1 MTTDSHD
8 NKLYKQQI
16 VRIIVSPIYCWLLRL
31 ASKEPEYAV
40 FLSCLYSLTAAL
52 PCKVGRDEY
61 DRTNIEN
68 GNTALKQK
76 NPAVEILLSIRR
88 TRPCQGRL
96 TAVVPLHDKK
106 RHQGLCVCLC
116 LQRLWACFL
125 RQSDRWQIIALA
137 EQHYRACQFGVKT
150 VVLSACGKCVRQFV
164 PSECGLNSLVRQQ

>member
-52 PCKVGRDEY
+52 LCKVGRDEY

-68 GNTALKQK
+68 GNTNLKRK
-76 NPAVEILLSIRR
+76 ILRWRFFSPSAGLDLVRADRLPLYLCTIRNGIRNFACAFAYNAFGLASSVCLTVGRLLLSMSSTI
-88 TRPCQGRL
+88 
-96 TAVVPLHDKK
+96 VP
-106 RHQGLCVCLC
+106 V
-116 LQRLWACFL
+116 
-125 RQSDRWQIIALA
+125 SS
-137 EQHYRACQFGVKT
+137 V
-150 VVLSACGKCVRQFV
+150 
-164 PSECGLNSLVRQQ
+164 

>member
-40 FLSCLYSLTAAL
+40 FLSCLYSLTAAQ

-68 GNTALKQK
+68 GNTTLKK
-76 NPAVEILLSIRR
+76 KSPAVEILLSIRR
-88 TRPCQGRL
+88 T
-96 TAVVPLHDKK
+96 
-106 RHQGLCVCLC
+106 
-116 LQRLWACFL
+116 
-125 RQSDRWQIIALA
+125 
-137 EQHYRACQFGVKT
+137 
-150 VVLSACGKCVRQFV
+150 
-164 PSECGLNSLVRQQ
+164 

>member
-61 DRTNIEN
+61 DRMAIED
-68 GNTALKQK
+68 GSTDLKKK
-76 NPAVEILLSIRR
+76 NPTVEILLSICR
-88 TRPCQGRL
+88 TWPCQGRL
-96 TAVVPLHDKK
+96 AAVVPLHDKK
-106 RHQGLCVCLC
+106 R
-116 LQRLWACFL
+116 LQRLCISMAYEVYEEKCWGYPPDWPTIGKWL
-125 RQSDRWQIIALA
+125 LLVSSTIPLQAL
-137 EQHYRACQFGVKT
+137 
-150 VVLSACGKCVRQFV
+150 
-164 PSECGLNSLVRQQ
+164 

>member
-68 GNTALKQK
+68 GNTNLKRK
-76 NPAVEILLSIRR
+76 ILRWRFFSPSAGLDLVGADWLPLYLCTIRNGIR
-88 TRPCQGRL
+88 DFACAFAYNAFGL
-96 TAVVPLHDKK
+96 TSP
-106 RHQGLCVCLC
+106 
-116 LQRLWACFL
+116 
-125 RQSDRWQIIALA
+125 SDRLLA
-137 EQHYRACQFGVKT
+137 ND
-150 VVLSACGKCVRQFV
+150 S
-164 PSECGLNSLVRQQ
+164 SW

>member
-61 DRTNIEN
+61 DRMDIEN
-68 GNTALKQK
+68 GNTTLKQK

-88 TRPCQGRL
+88 TRPFRADRLPLYLCTIRNGIRNFACAAFAYNAFRLASSVSLTVGRL
-96 TAVVPLHDKK
+96 LLSMSSTIVP
-106 RHQGLCVCLC
+106 V
-116 LQRLWACFL
+116 
-125 RQSDRWQIIALA
+125 SS
-137 EQHYRACQFGVKT
+137 V
-150 VVLSACGKCVRQFV
+150 
-164 PSECGLNSLVRQQ
+164 

>member
-68 GNTALKQK
+68 GNTNLKKK

-88 TRPCQGRL
+88 TRPFRADRL
-96 TAVVPLHDKK
+96 PLYLCTIRNGIRDFACAFAYNAF
-106 RHQGLCVCLC
+106 GLTPP
-116 LQRLWACFL
+116 
-125 RQSDRWQIIALA
+125 SDRLLA
-137 EQHYRACQFGVKT
+137 ND
-150 VVLSACGKCVRQFV
+150 S
-164 PSECGLNSLVRQQ
+164 SW

>member
-16 VRIIVSPIYCWLLRL
+16 VRIIVSPICCWLLRL

-61 DRTNIEN
+61 DRTDIEN
-68 GNTALKQK
+68 CSTALKKK

-88 TRPCQGRL
+88 T
-96 TAVVPLHDKK
+96 
-106 RHQGLCVCLC
+106 
-116 LQRLWACFL
+116 
-125 RQSDRWQIIALA
+125 
-137 EQHYRACQFGVKT
+137 
-150 VVLSACGKCVRQFV
+150 
-164 PSECGLNSLVRQQ
+164 

>member
-61 DRTNIEN
+61 DRTDTEN

-76 NPAVEILLSIRR
+76 NPAVEILLFIRR
-88 TRPCQGRL
+88 TRPFRADWLPLYICTIRNGIRDFACAFAYNAFGL
-96 TAVVPLHDKK
+96 TPP
-106 RHQGLCVCLC
+106 
-116 LQRLWACFL
+116 
-125 RQSDRWQIIALA
+125 SDRLLA
-137 EQHYRACQFGVKT
+137 NDC
-150 VVLSACGKCVRQFV
+150 S
-164 PSECGLNSLVRQQ
+164 